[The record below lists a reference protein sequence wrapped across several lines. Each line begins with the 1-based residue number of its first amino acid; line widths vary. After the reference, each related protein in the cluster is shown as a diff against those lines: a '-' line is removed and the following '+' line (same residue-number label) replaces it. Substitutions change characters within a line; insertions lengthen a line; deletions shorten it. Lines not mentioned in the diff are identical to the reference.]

1 MLLGMNILHFCN
13 FINTILD
20 QISALVRIRPFLKK
34 KIVVVLIER
43 GNVEMLCHTIAS
55 KA

>member
-34 KIVVVLIER
+34 KIVVVIER